1 MAELTIAKSLNKAYR
16 QVPVERPVFN
26 IFKAQLSNYYKQIS
40 SIDTEEKLKGD
51 LMDFLK
57 FTFYS
62 QNYKVSPN
70 GDIDCAIHLGVNV
83 TDPVGVIIEV
93 KKPTNATEMITKE
106 DLNRKALQELLLY
119 YLRERHIKK
128 NIQLKQL
135 IVTNVYEYFVFDAH
149 EFERIFYSNK
159 KLIKRFEEFNDGALT
174 SEKTDFFYKEIAAD
188 FIANVL
194 DQITYTWFDIRK
206 YKQFLDTGNDKRII
220 ELFKFFSPEHLLK
233 KRFQNDSNSLNTKFY
248 SELLYIIGLE
258 EVVEKDSKKHIITR
272 RKEVERNQAS
282 LLENTITVLDSED
295 WLDNVKDRYS
305 FGKNRQEQLF
315 GVALALTIGWA
326 NRILFLKLLE
336 AQLVKYHKGDQ
347 SYAFM
352 RPSVIPDYDEL
363 NKLFFQVLAKRI
375 TDRSESIN
383 TKYGKVPYLNSSLF
397 EISPLERQTIRI
409 SSLDNS
415 ELPLFNG
422 TVLKDGQKPRYDK
435 LPTLRYLLE
444 FLDAYDFSSE
454 GSEEVQEQAKTLIN
468 ASVLGLIFEKI
479 NGHRDGSVFTPGAV
493 TMYMSREAIQQTVV
507 RRFNEEMGWSCK
519 DYEALKNKDIEDYVQ
534 ANAVIDSL
542 RICDPAVGSGHF
554 LVSVLNEVIYT
565 KYDLGILID
574 GSGKRIKKQDYS
586 IDIEN
591 DELLISDEDG
601 NPVSYI
607 PGNQESQRIQET
619 LFNEKRKIIEN
630 CLFGVDINPNAV
642 NICRLRLWIEL
653 LKNAY
658 YTKESDYTELET
670 LPNIDINIKV
680 GNSLLHRFNL
690 GQDIS
695 EILRKSGI
703 SISAYRKAVSDYKN
717 AHSKEEK
724 HDLEDYLRQIKGN
737 LRTQIGLKDPKVVSL
752 NKLNA
757 DLDNLLAPQLFE
769 ISKKE
774 QAQRDK
780 QAKDLQ
786 AKIAKI
792 QAEVDEIKD
801 NKIFVGAFEWRIEFP
816 EVLDEDGRFVGFD
829 CVIGNP
835 PYMRIQSLQNSN
847 PEIVDYYSK
856 HYQAATGSF
865 DIYVLFVELAHQ
877 LIKGDGLV
885 HFIMPVKWTNSDF
898 GKGLRGYLAKEKFVS
913 RIINLKAFQVFDAST
928 YTGLQWFK
936 SSDKLQ
942 YVELDDSITTTEGFS
957 GFLNSL
963 QLSDYAQIDYNTDAP
978 WTLANKEVNAILEKL
993 RKNPYTLADVFESIF
1008 QGLAT
1013 SKDDVY
1019 FLYEC
1024 KELDNLLVEGY
1035 SKYLGKR
1042 ITIER
1047 GLVKPLLKGEDVH
1060 RYMHLDSDRYVIF
1073 PYKVV
1078 NEKASLY
1085 LEEEMSDLFPS
1096 GYEYLKACEP
1106 ELRAREKG
1114 RLEKDT
1120 FWYRYIYPKNLTL
1133 FEQIKI
1139 VAPEISLG
1147 GNFTID
1153 SDGRYYSTTKVYG
1166 YVKKKDIPISYPFL
1180 LGILNSVVFWFF
1192 IQNTGY
1198 VLRGGYYTFKT
1209 NYVAPF
1215 PFPDF
1220 ESLPVELVSR
1230 IETLVEELLKDKRT
1244 GTETAHIQ
1252 RKIDELVCRLYDV
1265 DINALNSASTC

>member
-16 QVPVERPVFN
+16 QVPVDRPVFDC
-26 IFKAQLSNYYKQIS
+26 FKAQLRNYYEQIS
-40 SIDTEEKLKGD
+40 AINTEEKLKGD
-51 LMDFLK
+51 LMDLLK
-57 FTFYS
+57 LTFYGQS
-62 QNYKVSPN
+62 YKVSPN
-70 GDIDCAIHLGVNV
+70 GDIDCAIHLGSNIEA
-83 TDPVGVIIEV
+83 PVGVIIEV
-93 KKPTNATEMITKE
+93 KKPTNVGEMITQE

-119 YLRERHIKK
+119 YLRERHTNK

-135 IVTNVYEYFVFDAH
+135 IVTNIYEYFVFDAQ
-149 EFERIFYSNK
+149 EFERLFYSNK

-188 FIANVL
+188 FIDKVL

-206 YKQFLDTGNDKRII
+206 YKPFLDNGNDKRLI

-258 EVVEKDSKKHIITR
+258 EVVEKDSNKHIITR
-272 RKEVERNQAS
+272 RKEGERNQAS
-282 LLENTITVLDSED
+282 ILENAITILDSED
-295 WLDNVKDRYS
+295 WLDNVKERYS
-305 FGKNRQEQLF
+305 FGKDRQEQLF
-315 GVALALTIGWA
+315 GVALTLTIGWV
-326 NRILFLKLLE
+326 NRVLFLKLLE
-336 AQLVKYHKGDQ
+336 AQLVKYHKDDQ

-375 TDRSESIN
+375 VDRPGSIN
-383 TKYGKVPYLNSSLF
+383 SKYGKVPYLNSSLF
-397 EISPLERQTIRI
+397 EIGPLERQTIRI

-415 ELPLFNG
+415 ELPLYSG
-422 TVLKDGQKPRYDK
+422 TVLKDGQKPRYAK

-444 FLDAYDFSSE
+444 FLDAYDFASE

-519 DYEALKNKDIEDYVQ
+519 DYEALKNKDIEDYAE
-534 ANAVIDSL
+534 ANAIIDSL

-554 LVSVLNEVIYT
+554 LVSVLNEVIRT

-591 DELLISDEDG
+591 DELLVSDEDG

-630 CLFGVDINPNAV
+630 CLFGVDLNPNAV

-658 YTKESDYTELET
+658 YTKDSDYTELET

-680 GNSLLHRFNL
+680 GNSLLHRFDL

-695 EILRKSGI
+695 EILRKNGI

-724 HDLEDYLRQIKGN
+724 RDLEDYLRQIKGN

-752 NKLNA
+752 NKLKGE
-757 DLDNLLAPQLFE
+757 LDNLLAPQLFE

-786 AKIAKI
+786 VKIAKI
-792 QAEVDEIKD
+792 QAEVDEIRD
-801 NKIFVGAFEWRIEFP
+801 NKIFIGAFEWRIEFP

-835 PYMRIQSLQNSN
+835 PYIQLQKMGTDADALQKMNY
-847 PEIVDYYSK
+847 ETYER
-856 HYQAATGSF
+856 TG
-865 DIYVLFVELAHQ
+865 DIYCLFYEMGMKLLKPGALLSFITSNKWMRAGYGRSLREHLSSKYNPTLLIDFANNKIFDSATVLVNILSLKKCENEGHTFSCSVEDGFDVSKLSDYVQTHAVLSRFSSSESWSILSDIEHSIKTKIEAVGIPLKDWDIQINYGIKTGFNEAFIIDSAKRNEILDACQSEDERQRTAEIIRPILRGRDIKRYGYEWADQHIIATFPSRQYNIDDYPTLKEFLLSFGIERLEQTGKEYIIDGEKVKARKKTNNKWFETQDSISYWDEFSKPKIIYPNMTKFLPFVF
-877 LIKGDGLV
+877 DTSGLV
-885 HFIMPVKWTNSDF
+885 TNQKCFIIT
-898 GKGLRGYLAKEKFVS
+898 GKRLAF
-913 RIINLKAFQVFDAST
+913 LTA
-928 YTGLQWFK
+928 
-936 SSDKLQ
+936 
-942 YVELDDSITTTEGFS
+942 
-957 GFLNSL
+957 FLNSSLFKFCFADKFPEL
-963 QLSDYAQIDYNTDAP
+963 QGKTRELSKIFMDEIPVMKVNDDEEARFLMIVEATQKNLSKEKLLEID
-978 WTLANKEVNAILEKL
+978 NAIF
-993 RKNPYTLADVFESIF
+993 N
-1008 QGLAT
+1008 
-1013 SKDDVY
+1013 
-1019 FLYEC
+1019 LYQ
-1024 KELDNLLVEGY
+1024 L
-1035 SKYLGKR
+1035 
-1042 ITIER
+1042 T
-1047 GLVKPLLKGEDVH
+1047 
-1060 RYMHLDSDRYVIF
+1060 
-1073 PYKVV
+1073 
-1078 NEKASLY
+1078 
-1085 LEEEMSDLFPS
+1085 EEERDYIGFIDL
-1096 GYEYLKACEP
+1096 G
-1106 ELRAREKG
+1106 
-1114 RLEKDT
+1114 DM
-1120 FWYRYIYPKNLTL
+1120 
-1133 FEQIKI
+1133 Q
-1139 VAPEISLG
+1139 SL
-1147 GNFTID
+1147 
-1153 SDGRYYSTTKVYG
+1153 
-1166 YVKKKDIPISYPFL
+1166 
-1180 LGILNSVVFWFF
+1180 
-1192 IQNTGY
+1192 
-1198 VLRGGYYTFKT
+1198 
-1209 NYVAPF
+1209 A
-1215 PFPDF
+1215 
-1220 ESLPVELVSR
+1220 
-1230 IETLVEELLKDKRT
+1230 
-1244 GTETAHIQ
+1244 
-1252 RKIDELVCRLYDV
+1252 
-1265 DINALNSASTC
+1265 

>member
-128 NIQLKQL
+128 NILLKQL

-159 KLIKRFEEFNDGALT
+159 KLIKRFEEFNAGALT

-282 LLENTITVLDSED
+282 LLENTITILDSED

-835 PYMRIQSLQNSN
+835 PYIQLQKMGTDADTLQKMNYETYERTGDIYCLFYEMGMKLLKPGALLSFITSNKWMRASYGEPLRKYFSERQDVIGLIDFAGYKVFDSAT
-847 PEIVDYYSK
+847 VDVNILT
-856 HYQAATGSF
+856 AATRTPSGCTKACSINKDEF
-865 DIYVLFVELAHQ
+865 DITKLSDYVQTHAVPSSFSSSESWSILSEIERS
-877 LIKGDGLV
+877 IKEKIEAVGTPLKDWDIQINYGIKTGFNDA
-885 HFIMPVKWTNSDF
+885 FIIDSVKQNEILSACQTEEERQRTAEIIRPI
-898 GKGLRGYLAKEKFVS
+898 LRGRDIKRYSYVFAEQYLIATFPAKQYDIDDYPALKDYLLAIGIE
-913 RIINLKAFQVFDAST
+913 RLEQTGEEHIINGERVKARKRT
-928 YTGLQWFK
+928 NNKWFET
-936 SSDKLQ
+936 Q
-942 YVELDDSITTTEGFS
+942 DSISYWDEFS
-957 GFLNSL
+957 KPKIVWAELSRTGNSFAYSDDGAMVLNTCYILSFNDNEFHEKELNTLLGFLNSKVAL
-963 QLSDYAQIDYNTDAP
+963 FYLDIISSKLDETGWRWLKQFVELIPVPVQLIFKEDGQLTNKDSASINAQ
-978 WTLANKEVNAILEKL
+978 
-993 RKNPYTLADVFESIF
+993 
-1008 QGLAT
+1008 
-1013 SKDDVY
+1013 
-1019 FLYEC
+1019 LYEQ
-1024 KELDNLLVEGY
+1024 
-1035 SKYLGKR
+1035 LGLSPD
-1042 ITIER
+1042 E
-1047 GLVKPLLKGEDVH
+1047 
-1060 RYMHLDSDRYVIF
+1060 
-1073 PYKVV
+1073 
-1078 NEKASLY
+1078 A
-1085 LEEEMSDLFPS
+1085 
-1096 GYEYLKACEP
+1096 EYL
-1106 ELRAREKG
+1106 
-1114 RLEKDT
+1114 D
-1120 FWYRYIYPKNLTL
+1120 
-1133 FEQIKI
+1133 
-1139 VAPEISLG
+1139 
-1147 GNFTID
+1147 
-1153 SDGRYYSTTKVYG
+1153 
-1166 YVKKKDIPISYPFL
+1166 
-1180 LGILNSVVFWFF
+1180 
-1192 IQNTGY
+1192 
-1198 VLRGGYYTFKT
+1198 
-1209 NYVAPF
+1209 
-1215 PFPDF
+1215 
-1220 ESLPVELVSR
+1220 
-1230 IETLVEELLKDKRT
+1230 
-1244 GTETAHIQ
+1244 HI
-1252 RKIDELVCRLYDV
+1252 I
-1265 DINALNSASTC
+1265 